1 VSRRPTAVSRRAAY
15 RRGRLAELVAAALLL
30 AKGYRVLARRYAA
43 NGGELD
49 LVVSRGRVVAF
60 VEVKSRRDLDAAREA
75 IGAQKQLRFG
85 RAVRHWLARNGW
97 AADRTLRCDAVFVAP
112 RCWPRH
118 LPDAFTL
125 RD

>member
-1 VSRRPTAVSRRAAY
+1 MSGRRSAASRRRAH
-15 RRGRLAELVAAALLL
+15 RHGRLAECVAALLLL
-30 AKGYRVLARRYAA
+30 AKGYRVLARRYAG

-60 VEVKSRRDLDAAREA
+60 VEVKRRQDLDMAREA

-85 RAVRHWLARNGW
+85 RAARHWLARNPW
-97 AADRTLRCDAVFVAP
+97 AAGWTLRCDAVFVAP
-112 RCWPRH
+112 RRWPRH
-118 LPDAFTL
+118 LPDAFRL